1 MIEFTDM
8 YNEGQAIHYNDLPI
22 FVIYHDK
29 EIFIDDSVPAIRYHP
44 TDHIFYIKSDIMGKF
59 TKKLDSKEI
68 FPNVEERICLESN
81 MREDLESKMTD
92 SFGKGN
98 FIALT
103 LEEKN

>member
-8 YNEGQAIHYNDLPI
+8 YNDRHAIHYNDLPI

-29 EIFIDDSVPAIRYHP
+29 EIFIHESVPVMRYQP
-44 TDHIFYIKSDIMGKF
+44 EDHIFYIKSDIVGKF

-68 FPNVEERICLESN
+68 FPNVEDRICLESN
-81 MREDLESKMTD
+81 MREDLESKMID

-98 FIALT
+98 FTALT